1 MILRTAILHGAGYTG
16 RELAR
21 LVLGHP
27 RLSLDMVTSRTF
39 AGQTLWH
46 VHSAMRGTTE
56 LQFSTPDSFDVDS
69 ADVVFVAAEHGQGAV
84 AVKGLVDAG
93 FEGYI
98 VDLSADFRL
107 PDPADYEARYER
119 DHPAP
124 ELAGTFQYGMAD
136 LRSPYPAGTR
146 HIANPG
152 CFATGLALSLTP
164 IARADG
170 MVRAAV
176 TALTGASGSGARAK
190 ATTHFPDREG
200 NVRAY
205 RVFNHQHQAELAQ
218 LFGPDSHV
226 DFVPVSGPWTRG
238 IWGTAQI
245 QGSTADLAE
254 VFQDAYADRPLVRL
268 WPDRLPELKWSV
280 GTPYCD
286 IGWVIK
292 GESAVVGF
300 GLDNLL
306 KGAASQA
313 IHNLNLVAGW
323 RETAGLVPAAA
334 DRAPANNPQPA

>member
-1 MILRTAILHGAGYTG
+1 MTLRTAILHGAGYTG
-16 RELAR
+16 RELIR
-21 LVLGHP
+21 LVLGHAG
-27 RLSLDMVTSRTF
+27 LSLEVVTSRTF
-39 AGQTLWH
+39 AGQAIWE
-46 VHSAMRGTTE
+46 VHAAMRGSTD
-56 LQFSTPDSFDVDS
+56 LQFSTPESFLVDS
-69 ADVVFVAAEHGQGAV
+69 VDVVFIAAEHGQGAV
-84 AVKGLVDAG
+84 AAKGLVDAG
-93 FEGYI
+93 YKGYI

-107 PDPADYEARYER
+107 PDRADYEVRYER
-119 DHPAP
+119 AHPAP
-124 ELAGTFQYGMAD
+124 ELAGTFEYGMAD

-146 HIANPG
+146 RIANPG

-164 IARADG
+164 IARAEG
-170 MVRAAV
+170 KVTAAV

-218 LFGPDSHV
+218 LLGSESRV

-245 QGSTADLAE
+245 QGSACDIGD
-254 VFQDAYADRPLVRL
+254 VFQDAYASRPLVRL
-268 WPDRLPELKWSV
+268 WPNQLPELKWSV

-286 IGWVIK
+286 IGWVVQ
-292 GESAVVGF
+292 GGSAVVGF

-313 IHNLNLVAGW
+313 IHNLNLMAGW
-323 RETAGLVPAAA
+323 PETAGLVPAVP
-334 DRAPANNPQPA
+334 DRVPGIRP

>member
-16 RELAR
+16 RELAK

-27 RLSLDMVTSRTF
+27 GLSLDVVTSRTF
-39 AGQTLWH
+39 AGQALWE
-46 VHSAMRGTTE
+46 VHSDMRGLTNLT
-56 LQFSTPDSFDVDS
+56 FSAPDSLDVDS
-69 ADVVFVAAEHGQGAV
+69 VDVVFVAAEHGQGAV
-84 AVKGLVDAG
+84 AAKALVDAG
-93 FEGYI
+93 YPGYI

-124 ELAGTFQYGMAD
+124 ELAGTFEYGMAD
-136 LRSPYPAGTR
+136 LRSPYPDGTR
-146 HIANPG
+146 RIANPG

-170 MVRAAV
+170 SVRAAV

-218 LFGPDSHV
+218 LLGPDSHV

-245 QGSTADLAE
+245 QAPACDVAD

-268 WPDRLPELKWSV
+268 WPDQLPELRWSV

-286 IGWVIK
+286 IGWVVRD
-292 GESAVVGF
+292 GSTVVGF

-313 IHNLNLVAGW
+313 IHNLNLIAGLP
-323 RETAGLVPAAA
+323 ETAGLVPAGHASA
-334 DRAPANNPQPA
+334 IKPQPA